1 MFLCFL
7 FSLNFVFKI
16 FLFKLTLF
24 VCIFFYSSLGYV
36 RFKECRNTCLSYY
49 VFEFS
54 RECRD
59 HNIKY
64 SYEYPILG
72 S

>member
-1 MFLCFL
+1 MY
-7 FSLNFVFKI
+7 
-16 FLFKLTLF
+16 
-24 VCIFFYSSLGYV
+24 FFYSSLGYV

-59 HNIKY
+59 HIHMDTQFLVVNLTI
-64 SYEYPILG
+64 
-72 S
+72 